1 MRERAGAGQGQQQQR
16 YCVAAIADCR
26 AGAVAGDVAGAGAG
40 AGAGRKATA
49 PADWSLNWLTSFMA
63 RLAVLPC
70 RLRRHIPCP
79 APGMT
84 HTNEKLLIMTLKR
97 LACHEVRINLAVL
110 WNALGM
116 SGKGGRERAAGSWK
130 LEAVAGSRHLSIVS
144 GNRQL
149 ASAAVRDITNR
160 AQDAAS
166 ACLHDRLN
174 SNDMPKALRCLACD
188 TLYCWGMREL

>member
-16 YCVAAIADCR
+16 YCVAAIADCPAG

-116 SGKGGRERAAGSWK
+116 SGKGGGGSGQPGAGSWK
-130 LEAVAGSRHLSIVS
+130 
-144 GNRQL
+144 
-149 ASAAVRDITNR
+149 
-160 AQDAAS
+160 
-166 ACLHDRLN
+166 
-174 SNDMPKALRCLACD
+174 P
-188 TLYCWGMREL
+188 